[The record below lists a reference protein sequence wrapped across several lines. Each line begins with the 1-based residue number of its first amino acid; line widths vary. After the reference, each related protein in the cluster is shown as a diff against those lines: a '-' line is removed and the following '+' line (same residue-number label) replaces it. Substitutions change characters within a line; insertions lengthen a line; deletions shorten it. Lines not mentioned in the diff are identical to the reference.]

1 VVASSFS
8 LNQKTMELK
17 TYTPDELKERAK
29 AVFEKYPKAQKVSAT
44 SDGECFI
51 VDESDHHAKNHSVK
65 NRYGKELKISTFTRD
80 EIEGGAEQGK
90 TAKEL
95 IEVIKIAETVE
106 AVQAIIDEETAGAA
120 RKSVLEA
127 GAKRIET
134 LNAPK

>member
-1 VVASSFS
+1 
-8 LNQKTMELK
+8 MELK

-29 AVFEKYPKAQKVSAT
+29 VVFEKYPKAQKISAT

-51 VDESDHHAKNHSVK
+51 TDDGDHHVKNYSVK
-65 NRYGKELKISTFTRD
+65 NCYGKELKISTFTRD
-80 EIEGGAEQGK
+80 EIEAESGSVK

-95 IEVIKIAETVE
+95 IEVIKAAEIIE

>member
-1 VVASSFS
+1 
-8 LNQKTMELK
+8 
-17 TYTPDELKERAK
+17 
-29 AVFEKYPKAQKVSAT
+29 
-44 SDGECFI
+44 
-51 VDESDHHAKNHSVK
+51 
-65 NRYGKELKISTFTRD
+65 LKISTFTRD